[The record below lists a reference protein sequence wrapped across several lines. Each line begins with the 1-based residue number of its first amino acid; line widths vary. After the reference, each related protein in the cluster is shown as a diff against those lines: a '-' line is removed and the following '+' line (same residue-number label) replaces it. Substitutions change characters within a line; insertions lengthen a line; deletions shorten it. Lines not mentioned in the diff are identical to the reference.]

1 MGCGPVHGAVHGAGA
16 GYGPVHGAPGV
27 GYGPVHGTP
36 GVGYGPV
43 YGPGAGAR
51 LVAGCQKGGD
61 GEVHTGP
68 FGSPHQESTVIP
80 PPASSPAMRL
90 SMAMSEEPF
99 EICSASLRSPLFFP
113 LASIST
119 SGGPPAPRSS
129 EATAAST
136 RAAPHPTAMRTPTEG
151 NLMAPENY
159 EDKMNEWLIPGRRRL
174 ARGRIILH
182 EPME

>member
-61 GEVHTGP
+61 GAVHTGP
-68 FGSPHQESTVIP
+68 FGSPHQESTVISP
-80 PPASSPAMRL
+80 ITLFSSREL
-90 SMAMSEEPF
+90 R
-99 EICSASLRSPLFFP
+99 SASLRSPLFFP